1 MWIIVTWNQFK
12 DRKMK
17 PELALVNVNSEEEA
31 LEKMRTFNMEK
42 QLTTTEYA
50 TFDLS
55 SKLSELGLEIVDLTK
70 TDSEESD
77 ES

>member
-1 MWIIVTWNQFK
+1 MWTIVTWNQFK